1 MRHALDVRSL
11 SIRGSLLVV
20 AAIALVMAAIVGVI
34 GIVRAGSI
42 ANRTDA
48 MYAESLRPLNVAKD
62 IQQLVWHFRWASL
75 SGTTT
80 TDPNAAKKYNDLS
93 KQISDQIPVQIKQF
107 RTYQVSAPELAAL
120 SSFEASWAKYNQLRV
135 QAVQLKAAGRLAE
148 WENLRST
155 GLNPTINQAVQ
166 QLDSLVNTSLK
177 RAAAAAAS
185 ARASARSA
193 RTTIILVLVLGLL
206 IAGGVALLVAQAIG
220 RRLHALQQVL
230 SEMADGNL
238 TEHTPDAAGNEI
250 GAMSRSVHRAA
261 ARMRETVR
269 EVGQIS
275 TGLSTGSAELQ
286 QASRSLAGDTD
297 QASGR
302 IGSIDAAAGE
312 VSAGVQAVA
321 SGAEEMGAAIREI
334 SISAT
339 EAAQVAANA
348 VGAAAQAK
356 ELMVKLDESSAEIDS
371 VVRAITAIAEQ
382 TNLLALNATIE
393 AARAGETGKGFA
405 VVAGEVKDL
414 AQETAKATE
423 EIGRRTEAIQADT
436 RVAVEAIA
444 GIGDVIERI
453 NDYQNTIAS
462 AVEEQSATT
471 SNMTGDL
478 NRAAGGT
485 SQISRELA
493 DVVSVTATTRD
504 AAQATERTAGDLAD
518 IATRLNTMVAAFR
531 Y

>member
-1 MRHALDVRSL
+1 VRTL

-20 AAIALVMAAIVGVI
+20 AAIALVVAAVVGVI

-42 ANRTDA
+42 ADRTDA
-48 MYAESLRPLNVAKD
+48 MYAESLQPLDVAKD
-62 IQQLVWHFRWASL
+62 LQQLVWHGRWASL
-75 SGTTT
+75 SGTTST
-80 TDPNAAKKYNDLS
+80 SPAAAKTYNDQAT
-93 KQISDQIPVQIKQF
+93 QIFDQIPVQIKQF
-107 RTYQVSAPELAAL
+107 RTYHVSAPELAAL
-120 SSFEASWAKYNQLRV
+120 SSFETSWAKYNQLRA
-135 QAVQLKAAGRLAE
+135 QAVQLKAAGRIAE
-148 WENLRST
+148 WENLRAT
-155 GLNPTINQAVQ
+155 GLNPTIAEAVQ
-166 QLDSLVNTSLK
+166 QIDTLVNTSLK
-177 RAAAAAAS
+177 RAATAAADARTS
-185 ARASARSA
+185 ARNARD
-193 RTTIILVLVLGLL
+193 TIILVLILGLL
-206 IAGGVALLVAQAIG
+206 IAGGVAMFVAQAIG
-220 RRLHALQQVL
+220 RRLNALQHVL
-230 SEMADGNL
+230 SEMAEGDL
-238 TEHTPDAAGNEI
+238 TEQAPDTAGHEI

-261 ARMRETVR
+261 SRMRETVR

-275 TGLSTGSAELQ
+275 TGLSTGSTELQ
-286 QASRSLAGDTD
+286 EASRSLAGDTD

-356 ELMVKLDESSAEIDS
+356 ELMVKLDESSAQIDS

-444 GIGDVIERI
+444 GIGEVIERI

-493 DVVSVTATTRD
+493 DVVAVTATTRD
-504 AAQATERTAGDLAD
+504 AAQATERTAGNLAD
-518 IATRLNTMVAAFR
+518 IATRLDTMVAAFR

>member
-1 MRHALDVRSL
+1 VRSL
-11 SIRGSLLVV
+11 SIRSSLLLV
-20 AAIALVMAAIVGVI
+20 ATITLAVATLVGVI

-48 MYAESLRPLNVAKD
+48 MYAESLQPLNVAKD
-62 IQQLVWHFRWASL
+62 LQQLIWQGRWASL
-75 SGTTT
+75 SGLTSTN
-80 TDPNAAKKYNDLS
+80 PAAAKGYNDQA
-93 KQISDQIPVQIKQF
+93 KQIFDQVPVRIKQF
-107 RTYQVSAPELAAL
+107 RTYHVSAAELAAL
-120 SSFEASWAKYNQLRV
+120 SSFEASWAKYNQLKV
-135 QAVQLKAAGRLAE
+135 QATQLKAAGRLAE
-148 WENLRST
+148 WENLRTT
-155 GLNPTINQAVQ
+155 GLNPTILQAVQ
-166 QLDSLVNTSLK
+166 QINTLVDTSLK
-177 RAAAAAAS
+177 RAATAAGDARHS
-185 ARASARSA
+185 ARAARV
-193 RTTIILVLVLGLL
+193 TIILVLVAGLL
-206 IAGGVALLVAQAIG
+206 LAAAVALTVARAIG
-220 RRLHALQQVL
+220 RRLDALQQVL
-230 SEMADGNL
+230 SEMADGDL
-238 TEHTPDAAGNEI
+238 TEHAPDPAGHEI

-261 ARMRETVR
+261 SRMRETVR
-269 EVGQIS
+269 EVAQIS
-275 TGLSTGSAELQ
+275 TGLSAGSADLQ
-286 QASRSLAGDTD
+286 QASRNLAGDTD

-356 ELMVKLDESSAEIDS
+356 ELMIKLDDSSAQIDS

-423 EIGRRTEAIQADT
+423 EISRRTEAIQADT
-436 RVAVEAIA
+436 RVAVDAIA

-485 SQISRELA
+485 SQISRQLA
-493 DVVSVTATTRD
+493 DVVAVTATTRD
-504 AAQATERTAGDLAD
+504 AAQATERTAADLAG
-518 IATRLNTMVAAFR
+518 IATRLNTMVGAFR

>member
-1 MRHALDVRSL
+1 MRHARDVRSL

-20 AAIALVMAAIVGVI
+20 AAIALVVAAVVGVI

-42 ANRTDA
+42 ADRTDA
-48 MYAESLRPLNVAKD
+48 MYAESLQPLNVAKD
-62 IQQLVWHFRWASL
+62 LQQLVWHGRWASL
-75 SGTTT
+75 SGTTASNPT
-80 TDPNAAKKYNDLS
+80 AAKTYNDQA
-93 KQISDQIPVQIKQF
+93 KVIFDQVPVQIKQF
-107 RTYQVSAPELAAL
+107 RTYHVSAAELAAL
-120 SSFEASWAKYNQLRV
+120 SSFETSWAKYNQLRV
-135 QAVQLKAAGRLAE
+135 QAVQLKAAGRMAE
-148 WENLRST
+148 WENLRAN
-155 GLNPTINQAVQ
+155 GLNPTIAEAVQ
-166 QLDSLVNTSLK
+166 QIDTLVNTSLK
-177 RAAAAAAS
+177 RAAASAAS
-185 ARASARSA
+185 ARSSARSA
-193 RTTIILVLVLGLL
+193 RTTIIVVLVAGLL
-206 IAGGVALLVAQAIG
+206 IAGALALATAQAIS
-220 RRLHALQQVL
+220 RRLTALQQVL
-230 SEMADGNL
+230 SEMADGDL
-238 TEHTPDAAGNEI
+238 TEQHPDTAGHEI

-261 ARMRETVR
+261 SRMRETVR
-269 EVGQIS
+269 EVAQIS
-275 TGLSTGSAELQ
+275 TGLSTGSSELQ

-356 ELMVKLDESSAEIDS
+356 ELMVKLDESSAQIDS

-423 EIGRRTEAIQADT
+423 EISRRTEAIQADT
-436 RVAVEAIA
+436 RVAVDAIA

-493 DVVSVTATTRD
+493 DVVAVTATTRD

-518 IATRLNTMVAAFR
+518 IATRLDTMVAAFR

>member
-1 MRHALDVRSL
+1 
-11 SIRGSLLVV
+11 
-20 AAIALVMAAIVGVI
+20 
-34 GIVRAGSI
+34 
-42 ANRTDA
+42 
-48 MYAESLRPLNVAKD
+48 
-62 IQQLVWHFRWASL
+62 
-75 SGTTT
+75 
-80 TDPNAAKKYNDLS
+80 
-93 KQISDQIPVQIKQF
+93 
-107 RTYQVSAPELAAL
+107 
-120 SSFEASWAKYNQLRV
+120 
-135 QAVQLKAAGRLAE
+135 
-148 WENLRST
+148 
-155 GLNPTINQAVQ
+155 
-166 QLDSLVNTSLK
+166 
-177 RAAAAAAS
+177 
-185 ARASARSA
+185 
-193 RTTIILVLVLGLL
+193 
-206 IAGGVALLVAQAIG
+206 
-220 RRLHALQQVL
+220 
-230 SEMADGNL
+230 
-238 TEHTPDAAGNEI
+238 
-250 GAMSRSVHRAA
+250 
-261 ARMRETVR
+261 
-269 EVGQIS
+269 
-275 TGLSTGSAELQ
+275 
-286 QASRSLAGDTD
+286 
-297 QASGR
+297 
-302 IGSIDAAAGE
+302 
-312 VSAGVQAVA
+312 
-321 SGAEEMGAAIREI
+321 MGAAIREI

-356 ELMVKLDESSAEIDS
+356 ELMVKLDESSAQIDS

-423 EIGRRTEAIQADT
+423 EISRRTEAIQADT
-436 RVAVEAIA
+436 RVAVDAIA
-444 GIGDVIERI
+444 GIGEVIERI

-518 IATRLNTMVAAFR
+518 IATRLNTMVGAFR